1 MLTMNLSDIALV
13 CQGQLIGDD
22 QPISS
27 ICTDS
32 RHIAPEEL
40 FIALVGDHF
49 DGHHYLQ
56 QVAQCGAG
64 AALVSQDIE
73 LDIPIVRVKDTRIA
87 LGQIAAWQRQQFTGP
102 VAAIT
107 GSNGK
112 TTVKEMLSAILNLK
126 YNVLFTQGNFNND
139 IGLPLTLLR
148 LNEEHQAMVL
158 ELGANHPGEIT
169 YTANIAKADV
179 ALVNN
184 VGDAH
189 IEGFGSRDGVANEK
203 SEIFAALD
211 EQGCAVFE
219 SDSPYLNLFK
229 QKTDKARSVSFG
241 LSQTADVWAEDAKCL
256 SDGCYQ
262 FNLCCGVESALVKL
276 KTPGLH
282 NVKNGCAASAMAL
295 QMGMSVD
302 ECAKA
307 LSEFSGVSGRLR
319 RLKLSEHI
327 TLFDDTYNANPNSF
341 NAALDVLCSRDS
353 FAMLVAGDM
362 GELGEQ
368 SKSAHQALGE
378 QAKARHIELIAT
390 GAQMKYA
397 AQSAGDYGL
406 YYDDQQSLA
415 KALLARLH
423 ELDAHHSNALVVVKG
438 SRSSQMEKTVQFI
451 QQNFNKVHQC

>member
-1 MLTMNLSDIALV
+1 MLMMHLSDIASV
-13 CQGQLIGDD
+13 CQGQLIGED
-22 QPISS
+22 QPIRS

-40 FIALVGDHF
+40 FIALVGDRF

-64 AALVSQDIE
+64 AVLVSQNVE
-73 LDIPIVRVKDTRIA
+73 LDIPVIRVQDTRLA
-87 LGQIAAWQRQQFTGP
+87 LGQIAAFQRQQFSGP

-112 TTVKEMLSAILNLK
+112 TTVKEMLSAILALK
-126 YNVLFTQGNFNND
+126 YNVLYTQGNFNND

-169 YTANIAKADV
+169 YTANIAQANV

-189 IEGFGSRDGVANEK
+189 IEGFGSRTGVADEK
-203 SEIFAALD
+203 SEIFAALS

-219 SDSPYLNLFK
+219 SDSPYLSLFK
-229 QKTDKARSVSFG
+229 QKASDARCVSFG
-241 LSQTADVWAEDAKCL
+241 LEQEADIWASNAQCL

-262 FNLCCGVESALVKL
+262 FELCSEHHCAWVRL

-282 NVKNGCAASAMAL
+282 NVKNACASAALAL
-295 QMGMSVD
+295 QMGMSLD

-307 LSEFSGVSGRLR
+307 LSEFAGVSGRLR

-341 NAALDVLCSRDS
+341 NAALDVLSGRDG
-353 FAMLVAGDM
+353 FVMLVAGDM

-368 SKSAHQALGE
+368 SQQAHQSLGE
-378 QAKARHIELIAT
+378 QAKARQIELIAT

-397 AQSAGDYGL
+397 VQGAGDYGH
-406 YYDDQQSLA
+406 YYDDQPALA
-415 KALLARLH
+415 KALLERLH
-423 ELDAHHSNALVVVKG
+423 MLDAHHAEAMVVVKG

>member
-1 MLTMNLSDIALV
+1 MLKMNLSDIASV
-13 CQGQLIGDD
+13 CQGQLIGED

-49 DGHHYLQ
+49 DGHQYLQ

-64 AALVSQDIE
+64 AVLVSQPVE
-73 LDIPIVRVKDTRIA
+73 LDIPVIRVQDTRLA
-87 LGQIAAWQRQQFTGP
+87 LGQIAAFQRQQFSGP

-112 TTVKEMLSAILNLK
+112 TTVKEMLSAILALK
-126 YNVLFTQGNFNND
+126 YDVLFTQGNFNND

-148 LNEEHQAMVL
+148 LNEAHQAMVL

-169 YTANIAKADV
+169 YTANIAQANV

-189 IEGFGSRDGVANEK
+189 IEGFGSREGVADEK
-203 SEIFAALD
+203 SEIFAALR

-219 SDSPYLNLFK
+219 SDSPYLTLFK
-229 QKTDKARSVSFG
+229 QKAGEARCVSFG
-241 LSQTADVWAEDAKCL
+241 LEQDADVWARNTQCL
-256 SDGCYQ
+256 RDGCYQ
-262 FNLCCGVESALVKL
+262 FELCSENGCAEVRL

-282 NVKNGCAASAMAL
+282 NVKNACASTAMAL
-295 QMGMSVD
+295 QMGMTLA

-307 LSEFSGVSGRLR
+307 LSEFAGVSGRLR
-319 RLKLSEHI
+319 RLKLSEYI
-327 TLFDDTYNANPNSF
+327 TLFDDSYNANPNSF
-341 NAALDVLCSRDS
+341 NAALDVLSGRDG

-362 GELGEQ
+362 GELGTQ
-368 SKSAHQALGE
+368 SKRAHQTLGE

-390 GAQMKYA
+390 GPQMKYA
-397 AQSAGDYGL
+397 TQSAGDYGQ
-406 YYDDQQSLA
+406 YHDDQISLA

-423 ELDAHHSNALVVVKG
+423 TLEAHHSEAVVVVKG